1 MTDSRPVYQTGTE
14 CPDCHSRYIVP
25 ILYGYPSAE
34 AVAAA
39 RRGELLIGGLNID
52 ADNPRWS
59 CRSCGRRFSLG
70 DVSRAM

>member
-1 MTDSRPVYQTGTE
+1 MTDSRPVYQTGPE
-14 CPDCHSRYIVP
+14 CPDCHSRDIVP

-39 RRGELLIGGLNID
+39 RRGELRIGGLNID